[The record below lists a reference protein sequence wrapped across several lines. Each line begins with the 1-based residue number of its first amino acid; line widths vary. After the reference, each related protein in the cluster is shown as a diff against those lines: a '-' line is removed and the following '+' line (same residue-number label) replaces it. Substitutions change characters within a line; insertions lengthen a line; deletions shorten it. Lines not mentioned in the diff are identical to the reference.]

1 MPFASFWPCKESYTT
16 MLGIFIFNEG
26 LQRRIR
32 EDVVDII
39 IGMQY
44 ALSKVAY

>member
-1 MPFASFWPCKESYTT
+1 

-26 LQRRIR
+26 LRRR
-32 EDVVDII
+32 MREAEDVVDII